1 MPENGIKFPC
11 RDIKPFYDEMV
22 MTALCLEIYYNGM
35 ACLKLANDM
44 VYNTDALKNNED
56 QNKSRNNEFYR
67 QICDPDR

>member
-1 MPENGIKFPC
+1 
-11 RDIKPFYDEMV
+11 MV